1 VKGTGVAHIKRNF
14 KKFYSE
20 DGTWNELAKESD
32 LHNRKFLDEMNYQHC
47 LDKDLI
53 YWS

>member
-1 VKGTGVAHIKRNF
+1 MAHNIKRDF

-20 DGTWNELAKESD
+20 VVTWKQLAKESY
-32 LHNRKFLDEMNYQHC
+32 LHNRKFLDEMNDQHC